1 MASDWYYKQDDQE
14 IGPHTFRDL
23 VEMVREDKLTAD
35 VLVRP
40 EYMDE
45 WQRADTVVGL
55 FHMAQRDPATL
66 PPITDHSIEQEGEFA
81 DAEDLATFISPSEES
96 TTADEVEK
104 PGWLKRLLSLRSSKI
119 PAVPI
124 DPSREINVD
133 LSQPVTADTGFQS
146 ENELAST
153 DIEGVGTEQ
162 EPNSDAV
169 NGVTAGAYS
178 DETWSS
184 AIGAAVDRIDA
195 RAPKPEEIPEP
206 KQIVPP
212 VTLSFLSSPVFRNS
226 MKVIG
231 IIGCASLA
239 IYGIVDWLGQGTLYF
254 PFIGVCSPL
263 MFLLYSAVAF
273 LGMVVA
279 VSLLFF
285 ISSSYLRLGFKLG
298 SVLLTTGLTITY
310 LLNWSED
317 NFILFPTRNSK
328 PSEVKLIFP
337 YIGECSSFAYW
348 MYFFDVVVV
357 VAVITFFAAWW
368 LEAHAD
374 DV

>member
-1 MASDWYYKQDDQE
+1 MASDWYYKQGDQE

-23 VEMVREDKLTAD
+23 VDMVREEKLTAD

-45 WQRADTVVGL
+45 WQRADSVVGL

-66 PPITDHSIEQEGEFA
+66 PPITENSTDHEREFA
-81 DAEDLATFISPSEES
+81 DTEDLATLISPSEELA
-96 TTADEVEK
+96 TPDEVEK

-124 DPSREINVD
+124 DPQREINVD
-133 LSQPVTADTGFQS
+133 LSQPIAADSGIES
-146 ENELAST
+146 ENALGTPEFE
-153 DIEGVGTEQ
+153 DVGTDE
-162 EPNSDAV
+162 EPGSDSV
-169 NGVTAGAYS
+169 NEVTAGAYS

-212 VTLSFLSSPVFRNS
+212 VTLSFLHSPVFRNL
-226 MKVIG
+226 MKVG
-231 IIGCASLA
+231 AVIGCASFA

-279 VSLLFF
+279 ASLLVF

-317 NFILFPTRNSK
+317 NFILFPTRNTK
-328 PSEVKLIFP
+328 PSEAKLIFP

-348 MYFFDVVVV
+348 MYFFDVVVL